1 MIFAIGDVHGCAY
14 ELRQLLNKLP
24 LTPEST
30 VVFLGDYI
38 DRGGHSKDVIDT
50 ILELQTQCHVVCL
63 LGNHEAM
70 FLNFLDNPGTERA
83 GLFIVNGGSATLASY
98 ADDHGNYAF
107 PEEHIKFFRS
117 LKLSYED
124 EHHFFVHAGVPEIPL
139 ADLDPV
145 VHGKKMIWIRGAFLK
160 SEYDWGKVIVHGHTP
175 VAEVEIR
182 RNRINVDTGCVFM
195 RSLSAVALP
204 GQQVFSVPRQRI
216 VKPVYLTD
224 AASRRVAIRFEGAL
238 PVFIEIDGQDY
249 QFETLDYSE
258 VGLYIREIAQG
269 VVPQLAE
276 GQAIEGRVGKDSS
289 ASVRFHGSVI
299 RAHQIEA
306 GTRYAVKVDAMEN
319 MQDNRESAS
328 QGVDPI
334 PEL

>member
-50 ILELQTQCHVVCL
+50 ILDLQKQCHVVCL

-107 PEEHIKFFRS
+107 PEEHIKFFRT
-117 LKLSYED
+117 LRLSFED
-124 EHHFFVHAGVPEIPL
+124 DHHFFVHAGVPEVPL
-139 ADLDPV
+139 ADLDPAI
-145 VHGKKMIWIRGAFLK
+145 HGKKMIWIRGAFLK
-160 SEYDWGKVIVHGHTP
+160 SDFDWGKVIVHGHTP

-224 AASRRVAIRFEGAL
+224 TASRRVAIRFEGAL
-238 PVFIEIDGQDY
+238 PVIIELDGQEFQY
-249 QFETLDYSE
+249 ETLDYSE
-258 VGLYIREIAQG
+258 VGLYIRETNPGTLPI
-269 VVPQLAE
+269 LHE
-276 GQAIEGRVGKDSS
+276 GGAIEGRIGKDAA
-289 ASVRFHGSVI
+289 ASVRFRGVII
-299 RAHQIEA
+299 RAHQLSGGMRYSVDEA
-306 GTRYAVKVDAMEN
+306 PV
-319 MQDNRESAS
+319 
-328 QGVDPI
+328 
-334 PEL
+334 

>member
-38 DRGGHSKDVIDT
+38 DRGGHSKDVVDT
-50 ILELQTQCHVVCL
+50 ILDLQKQCNVVCL
-63 LGNHEAM
+63 MGNHEAM
-70 FLNFLDNPGTERA
+70 FFNFLDNPGTERA

-107 PEEHIKFFRS
+107 PEEHLKFFRS
-117 LKLSYED
+117 LRLFYED
-124 EHHFFVHAGVPEIPL
+124 EHHYFVHAGVPEMPL
-139 ADLDPV
+139 SEIDPA

-160 SEYDWGKVIVHGHTP
+160 SDYDWGKVIVHGHTP
-175 VAEVEIR
+175 VAEVELR

-224 AASRRVAIRFEGAL
+224 TASRRVAIRFEGAL
-238 PVFIEIDGQDY
+238 PVTIKIGDAKY

-258 VGLYIREIAQG
+258 VGLYIRELAKG
-269 VVPQLAE
+269 KVPELRE
-276 GQAIEGRVGKDSS
+276 GQAIVGRIGKDAS
-289 ASVRFHGSVI
+289 ASVRFRGSVI
-299 RAHQIEA
+299 RSHQIA
-306 GTRYAVKVDAMEN
+306 GGRRYAVKVDAMEN
-319 MQDNRESAS
+319 MDDNRESAKRGQAPS
-328 QGVDPI
+328 N
-334 PEL
+334 

>member
-50 ILELQTQCHVVCL
+50 ILDLRKQCHVVCL

-98 ADDHGNYAF
+98 ADDNGNYAF
-107 PEEHIKFFRS
+107 PDEHIEFFRS
-117 LKLSYED
+117 LLLSYEN
-124 EHHFFVHAGVPEIPL
+124 EHHFFVHAGVPDIPL
-139 ADLDPV
+139 ADLNPTL
-145 VHGKKMIWIRGAFLK
+145 HGKKMIWIRGAFLK

-175 VAEVEIR
+175 VAEVDLR

-224 AASRRVAIRFEGAL
+224 TESRRVAIRFEGAL
-238 PVFIEIDGQDY
+238 PVVVQKGDKFL

-258 VGLYIREIAQG
+258 VGLYIRELQAGSTQ
-269 VVPQLAE
+269 QLQE
-276 GQAIEGRVGKDSS
+276 GEEIHGRVGKDAS
-289 ASVRFHGSVI
+289 ASVRFRGTVV
-299 RAHQIEA
+299 RAHLIA
-306 GTRYAVKVDAMEN
+306 GGIRYAVKVDAMEN
-319 MQDNRESAS
+319 MQDVRDNANK
-328 QGVDPI
+328 DATP
-334 PEL
+334 